1 MSESAVCGVARGPLQ
16 TLRPQDMRRVP
27 AGVSVR
33 SLAPEKVFGLLV
45 CRIDGVWISVESWDT
60 PVQPG
65 EVIEWHDIPEDR
77 DALRG
82 VLTIASLFIPQLF
95 ALQGFAAFAAV
106 AAAQLSIN
114 ILLPPVGPQAAA
126 RPQQTG
132 DAFSTSLQGN
142 EARLDQPI
150 WKICGRREFTPPYA
164 CQPYFEFRPRA
175 GDSDADP
182 DLDND
187 QYFFALFA
195 VGIGDHDVVAKIG
208 NTPITRFGDVVLAQY
223 LAPGVQPSQ
232 VLANVVTAV
241 EVSSQILESGR
252 YVGGIAACR
261 ARDTCAAIGIDVTA
275 TRGLGKTGPLT
286 VTWRVETRAIN
297 DFGQV
302 LSPWAVLATESR
314 TAFTATPQRWSVK
327 YELGSDA
334 ARVEVRVVRTD
345 VQDTDP
351 AALHEI
357 AWTGLRAYLSTPA
370 PLNPYAAHFE
380 VVMRASSQL
389 SQQASRDLR
398 LIGQAYVRTLNS
410 SLAWQIEE
418 HSRNWVWWCLDAITS
433 STWGL
438 NKPDSRIDLQS
449 FYDEAV
455 KAEARQDRFDYVFD
469 STLNGWEA
477 AQLIARAGRCRIFR
491 RNGLISIARDEF
503 VDVPVTAF
511 SSRTCEPGITISES
525 LPARSSPDGVIVE
538 YQDHRTNEWTEI
550 PCPLPGFELS
560 DMSAPV
566 FKRLDGIVGATHA
579 EREGRYEA
587 ASIAYRTRRIS
598 WTTEMQGRLP
608 AYMSPVFVQPDIVG
622 YGQTGDVCFY
632 DAGALLMELSEVP
645 DWDAGDEL
653 LIVFILDDGTVTTP
667 IVVSP
672 AGAPYE
678 VTLESAPSGS
688 IVWESGE
695 RERTKF
701 LLGPRLGSRELVKVA
716 AIADGGRSDDG
727 AQLFDL
733 TGLIDDERVHLA
745 DNDLLPGPGEIQDP
759 VGLPDDSE
767 GEGGGGG
774 LLVVPRILDA
784 EVYDVTDSTVYAGD
798 LKCSVTFGAT
808 GLLSYATFNSS
819 LFLPPTPV
827 GQWNLYGE
835 IEPTL
840 AALYEIRATVLTSV
854 NGGSPVTFT
863 GTVGSW
869 EALGTVRTWEL
880 TTGYVDP
887 STDRAAIRI
896 IFFEIR
902 EIAVPDVI
910 LESGTITLSTF
921 IDAPTG
927 G

>member
-1 MSESAVCGVARGPLQ
+1 MHECAFSGVARGPLQ
-16 TLRPQDMRRVP
+16 LIRPQDMQRVP
-27 AGVSVR
+27 VGVPVS

-45 CRIDGVWISVESWDT
+45 CRIDGEYISRESWDT
-60 PVQPG
+60 PTRPG

-77 DALRG
+77 DTLRG
-82 VLTIASLFIPQLF
+82 VLQI
-95 ALQGFAAFAAV
+95 AV
-106 AAAQLSIN
+106 AIAGSFVGGIPGFLIALAGSTAIN
-114 ILLPPVGPQAAA
+114 LLLPPIGPQAIQ

-150 WKICGRREFTPPYA
+150 WKICGHREITPPYA

-195 VGIGDHDVVAKIG
+195 VGVGNHNVVAKIG
-208 NTPITRFGDVVLAQY
+208 NTPITRFGDVLLARY
-223 LAPGVQPSQ
+223 LAPGELPTQ
-232 VLANVVTAV
+232 VLANVTTAV
-241 EVSSQILESGR
+241 EVSSQILASGR

-261 ARDTCAAIGIDVTA
+261 ARSTCSAIGIDVTA

-286 VTWRVETRAIN
+286 VTWRVEMRTIN

-302 LSPWAVLATESR
+302 LSPWQVLGTESR

-334 ARVEVRVVRTD
+334 ARVEVRLVRTD

-357 AWTGLRAYLSTPA
+357 AWTGLRAYLAEPA
-370 PLNPYAAHFE
+370 PLNAETAHFE

-398 LIGQAYVRTLNS
+398 LIVQAKVRTLNS

-418 HSRNWVWWCLDAITS
+418 HSRNWVWWVLDLLTS
-433 STWGL
+433 STWGID
-438 NKPDSRIDLQS
+438 KPDDRIDLQS

-455 KAEARQDRFDYVFD
+455 KADARQDRFDYVFD
-469 STLNGWEA
+469 STVNAWDA

-491 RNGLISIARDEF
+491 RNGVISIARDEF

-511 SSRTCEPGITISES
+511 SSRNCTGEISIAEALPGRT
-525 LPARSSPDGVIVE
+525 APDGVIVE

-550 PCPLPGFELS
+550 PCPLPGLELS
-560 DMSAPV
+560 DMTAPV
-566 FKRLDGIVGATHA
+566 FKRLEGIIGATHA

-587 ASIAYRTRRIS
+587 ASLLYRSRTATWS
-598 WTTEMQGRLP
+598 TEMQGMLP
-608 AYMSPVFVQPDIVG
+608 AYMSPVYVQPDIVG
-622 YGQTGDVCFY
+622 YGQSGDVCFF

-645 DWDAGDEL
+645 DWDAGDL
-653 LIVFILDDGTVTTP
+653 LISFILDDGTLSP
-667 IVVSP
+667 AISVSPGPNPYEVLLASTP
-672 AGAPYE
+672 AGAI
-678 VTLESAPSGS
+678 SWG
-688 IVWESGE
+688 SGE

-701 LLGPRLGSRELVKVA
+701 LLGPTVGSVELVKVA
-716 AIADGGRSDDG
+716 AIADGGRTDDG

-745 DNDLLPGPGEIQDP
+745 DNDLLPGPGVIQDP
-759 VGLPDDSE
+759 VGLPDDAD
-767 GEGGGGG
+767 GVDTGGG
-774 LLVVPRILDA
+774 LLVSPRILDA

-819 LFLPPTPV
+819 LFLPPPPV

-910 LESGTITLSTF
+910 LDSGTITLSTF